1 MHPEGFD
8 TAADRA
14 DFGCRVPMGLP
25 GLRSLP
31 SAPGPAVP
39 GLKTLVGRRRLALG
53 MIISPYHAGERQVQ
67 QRLGEVP
74 MADRHAAAIRSTIP
88 VGVAEQLARQPLVLV
103 SSLDADGRVWTSAVQ
118 GAHGFARSPTPTQ
131 VVLDM
136 VLVVPDREDVL
147 WANLARQPAVSL
159 LFLDFPTKW
168 RFRVNGHAR
177 AAAPGW
183 VVEVDQAF
191 LNCPKYL
198 PDHSAALLGTS
209 VVSGAPHMA
218 GLGAPPDLA
227 AWLRRADSFFVGSS
241 DGAQALDTAY
251 RGGPAGFVHLDADG
265 TLLVP
270 DYVGNSMYNS
280 LGNFALCDAAG
291 LLFLDPAT
299 GRALQLTG
307 RAEVLWSGAGPAVA
321 TGGTGRYWRFTPAAW
336 AEAPLPAPL
345 PFC

>member
-1 MHPEGFD
+1 M
-8 TAADRA
+8 T
-14 DFGCRVPMGLP
+14 
-25 GLRSLP
+25 
-31 SAPGPAVP
+31 
-39 GLKTLVGRRRLALG
+39 T
-53 MIISPYHAGERQVQ
+53 SPYHAGERQVQ
-67 QRLGEVP
+67 QRLGEAP
-74 MADRHAAAIRSTIP
+74 TADRHAAAIRPTIP
-88 VGVAEQLARQPLVLV
+88 AGVAGQLARQPLVLV

-118 GAHGFARSPTPTQ
+118 GVPGFARVPTPTQ
-131 VVLDM
+131 LALDLA
-136 VLVVPDREDVL
+136 LVVPAREDVL

-168 RFRVNGHAR
+168 RFRVNGRAR

-183 VVEVDQAF
+183 VVDVDQAF

-198 PDHSAALLGTS
+198 PDHPAALPGAGAG
-209 VVSGAPHMA
+209 SGGPRTA
-218 GLGAPPDLA
+218 GLGGPPALA

-251 RGGPAGFVHLDADG
+251 RGGPAGFVRLGADG

-280 LGNFALCDAAG
+280 LGNFALCAAAG

-307 RAEVLWSGAGPAVA
+307 RAEVLWSGAGPAAA

-336 AEAPLPAPL
+336 VEAPLPAPL
-345 PFC
+345 PFRQSAAAVGQPSVGRGT

>member
-1 MHPEGFD
+1 
-8 TAADRA
+8 
-14 DFGCRVPMGLP
+14 
-25 GLRSLP
+25 
-31 SAPGPAVP
+31 
-39 GLKTLVGRRRLALG
+39 
-53 MIISPYHAGERQVQ
+53 
-67 QRLGEVP
+67 
-74 MADRHAAAIRSTIP
+74 MADRHAAAIRLTIP
-88 VGVAEQLARQPLVLV
+88 ADVAGQLARQPLVLI
-103 SSLDADGRVWTSAVQ
+103 SSFDADGRVWTSAVQ
-118 GAHGFARSPTPTQ
+118 GAPGFSRSPTSTQ
-131 VVLDM
+131 VALDLA
-136 VLVVPDREDVL
+136 LVVPDREDVL

-168 RFRVNGHAR
+168 RFRVNGRAR

-183 VVEVDQAF
+183 VVDVDQAF

-198 PDHSAALLGTS
+198 PNHSVALPGTG
-209 VVSGAPHMA
+209 VVSEAPRTG
-218 GLGAPPDLA
+218 GLGAPPDLV

-251 RGGPAGFVHLDADG
+251 RGGPAGFVHLGADG

-280 LGNFALCDAAG
+280 LGNFALCDAVG

-307 RAEVLWSGAGPAVA
+307 RAEVLWSGAGPAAA

-336 AEAPLPAPL
+336 SEAPLPAPL